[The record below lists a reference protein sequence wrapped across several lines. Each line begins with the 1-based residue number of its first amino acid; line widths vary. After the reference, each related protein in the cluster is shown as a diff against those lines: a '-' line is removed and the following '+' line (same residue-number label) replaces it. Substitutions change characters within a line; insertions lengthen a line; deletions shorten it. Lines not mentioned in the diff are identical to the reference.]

1 MKVNRLRDSSV
12 YIVVLVLS
20 LLLSLLG
27 ILYFEGGKQQT
38 AENFQSFS
46 MQVGDLLV
54 GGLQS
59 AWLNDDLD
67 TVDQMILDIGEMPNV
82 RGAHIIDC
90 HFQVLSA
97 SDGVDQANKAGL
109 QDVHASGCI
118 ECHQYPGD
126 NRPRAVHLE
135 EKDIL
140 RISTPITSPEAHKVC
155 ESDDIANMGVLLI
168 DAPFSGSVKNSPLNL
183 AGSII
188 SLVLMGLSI
197 FLIVNYL
204 VIRRMIVFYQPLTK
218 FAAGDLTSRVAI
230 NTGMPH
236 ELRMLAGDLNQ
247 SLEQLEH
254 RLQDDVQKNTIYQR
268 IVFEEREQIA
278 RDLHDGLAQILT
290 FINTKSAA
298 LRMMIK
304 NNNVAPALK
313 QLSFLEEEAQSLLV
327 DVRMTIWGLRVAD
340 HLDSNLSVSLQD
352 FTSRFSQLS
361 QIQVDLIVAPEAE
374 DYLCD
379 ADICLQLFR
388 IVQEALTNIRKHAE
402 AASAWVSLQSKG
414 SDLYLII
421 GDNGKG
427 FDIGS
432 VEGGDWHHFGLSTM
446 QERAK
451 SIGAE
456 FRIISERGIG
466 TQVTVKVP
474 VKES

>member
-1 MKVNRLRDSSV
+1 MMANRLRDSGL
-12 YIVVLVLS
+12 YILVLVLS

-27 ILYFEGGKQQT
+27 ILFFKGGKQQT
-38 AENFQSFS
+38 VENSQSFP

-67 TVDQMILDIGEMPNV
+67 TIDQVILDIGEMPNV

-90 HFQVLSA
+90 RFQVLSE
-97 SDGVDQANKAGL
+97 SDGVDQANEAGL

-135 EKDIL
+135 EKGIL
-140 RISTPITSPEAHKVC
+140 RISTPITNPEAHKVC

-168 DAPFSGSVKNSPLNL
+168 DAPFSGGVKNSSLNVV
-183 AGSII
+183 GSFM
-188 SLVLMGLSI
+188 SLVLMGLSV

-230 NTGMPH
+230 NIGMPH
-236 ELRMLAGDLNQ
+236 ELRTLAGDLNQ
-247 SLEQLEH
+247 SLEQLETT
-254 RLQDDVQKNTIYQR
+254 LQDNEQKTTIYQR
-268 IVFEEREQIA
+268 IVFEERERIA

-298 LRMMIK
+298 LRLMIK
-304 NNNVAPALK
+304 NNNVAPALE
-313 QLSFLEEEAQSLLV
+313 QLRYLEEEAQSLLV

-340 HLDSNLSVSLQD
+340 HLDTNLSMSLQD

-361 QIQVDLIVAPEAE
+361 QIQVDLIIAPEAE

-402 AASAWVSLQSKG
+402 AASAWISLQSKAG
-414 SDLYLII
+414 NLSLII

-432 VEGGDWHHFGLSTM
+432 VESGEWHHFGLTTM

-466 TQVTVKVP
+466 TQVIVNVP
-474 VKES
+474 DKEN

>member
-1 MKVNRLRDSSV
+1 MMANRLRDSGL
-12 YIVVLVLS
+12 YILVLVLS

-27 ILYFEGGKQQT
+27 ILFFKGGKQQT
-38 AENFQSFS
+38 VENSQSFP

-67 TVDQMILDIGEMPNV
+67 TIDQVILDIGEMPNV

-90 HFQVLSA
+90 RFQVLSE
-97 SDGVDQANKAGL
+97 SDGVDQANEAGL

-135 EKDIL
+135 EKGIL
-140 RISTPITSPEAHKVC
+140 RISTPITNPEAHKVC
-155 ESDDIANMGVLLI
+155 ESVDIANMGVLLI
-168 DAPFSGSVKNSPLNL
+168 DAPFSGGVKNSSLNVV
-183 AGSII
+183 GSFM
-188 SLVLMGLSI
+188 SLVLMGLSV

-230 NTGMPH
+230 NIGMPH
-236 ELRMLAGDLNQ
+236 ELRTLAGDLNQ
-247 SLEQLEH
+247 SLEQLETT
-254 RLQDDVQKNTIYQR
+254 LQDNEQKTTIYQR
-268 IVFEEREQIA
+268 IVFEERERIA

-298 LRMMIK
+298 LRLMIK
-304 NNNVAPALK
+304 NNNIAPALE
-313 QLSFLEEEAQSLLV
+313 QLRYLEEEAQSLLV

-340 HLDSNLSVSLQD
+340 HLDTNLSMSLQD

-361 QIQVDLIVAPEAE
+361 QIQVDLIIAPEAE

-402 AASAWVSLQSKG
+402 AASAWISLQSKAG
-414 SDLYLII
+414 NLYLII

-432 VEGGDWHHFGLSTM
+432 VESGEWHHFGLTTM

-456 FRIISERGIG
+456 FRIISERGLG
-466 TQVTVKVP
+466 TQVIVNVP
-474 VKES
+474 VKEN

>member
-1 MKVNRLRDSSV
+1 MMANRLRDSGL
-12 YIVVLVLS
+12 YILVLVLS

-27 ILYFEGGKQQT
+27 ILYFKGGKQQT
-38 AENFQSFS
+38 VENSQSFP

-59 AWLNDDLD
+59 AWLNDDLN
-67 TVDQMILDIGEMPNV
+67 TIDQVILDIGEMPNV

-90 HFQVLSA
+90 RFQVLSE
-97 SDGVDQANKAGL
+97 SDGVDQANEAGL

-135 EKDIL
+135 EKGIL
-140 RISTPITSPEAHKVC
+140 RISTPIISPEAHNLC

-168 DAPFSGSVKNSPLNL
+168 DVPFSGGVKNSSLNVV
-183 AGSII
+183 GSFMN
-188 SLVLMGLSI
+188 LVLMGLSV

-218 FAAGDLTSRVAI
+218 FAAGELTSRVAI
-230 NTGMPH
+230 NIGMPH
-236 ELRMLAGDLNQ
+236 ELRTLAGDLNQ
-247 SLEQLEH
+247 SLEQLETT
-254 RLQDDVQKNTIYQR
+254 LKDNEQKTTIYQR
-268 IVFEEREQIA
+268 IVFEERERIA

-298 LRMMIK
+298 LRLMIK
-304 NNNVAPALK
+304 NNNIAPALE
-313 QLSFLEEEAQSLLV
+313 QLRYLEEEAQSLLV

-340 HLDSNLSVSLQD
+340 HLDTNLSMSLQD

-361 QIQVDLIVAPEAE
+361 QIQVDLIIAPEAE

-402 AASAWVSLQSKG
+402 AASAWISLQSKAG
-414 SDLYLII
+414 NLSLII

-432 VEGGDWHHFGLSTM
+432 VESGEWHHFGLTTM

-466 TQVTVKVP
+466 TQVIVNVP
-474 VKES
+474 VKEN